1 LALTKQKKV
10 AIVTGSSRGIGFRTA
25 LTLAENGFN
34 TYATVRNID
43 KAAGITEHAK
53 GSNLPIEVVQL
64 DVTDDIS
71 VKQAIQFI
79 VEKERQID
87 LLVNNAA
94 FTMLGAAEDL
104 SSEEIQAQFNTNVFV
119 FRTISEVTPIMRR
132 QKAGGTIINI
142 GSANGFFGV
151 PCASAYVATK
161 FVLEGLTQSLR
172 YELAHF
178 GIKISIIE
186 PGAIKTEVVSH
197 SMYLP
202 KKLVIQQEQQLQFER
217 STNNINSPFAE
228 MTKSIMD
235 KSKAA
240 IANGSDPKIVAETVL
255 KIAKTEKPDWRY
267 CAGAD
272 AERLFEAK
280 RQMSDTEFERFLD
293 ELFGT

>member
-1 LALTKQKKV
+1 MLL
-10 AIVTGSSRGIGFRTA
+10 F
-25 LTLAENGFN
+25 
-34 TYATVRNID
+34 ATSTM
-43 KAAGITEHAK
+43 AAGITEHAK

-104 SSEEIQAQFNTNVFV
+104 SSEEIQAQFNTNVFGV
-119 FRTISEVTPIMRR
+119 FRTISEVTH
-132 QKAGGTIINI
+132 
-142 GSANGFFGV
+142 FGV

-161 FVLEGLTQSLR
+161 FALEGLTQSLR

-186 PGAIKTEVVSH
+186 PGAIKTEVASH

-202 KKLVIQQEQQLQFER
+202 KKLVIQQEQQLQFGRTCSR
-217 STNNINSPFAE
+217 SCVRI
-228 MTKSIMD
+228 
-235 KSKAA
+235 
-240 IANGSDPKIVAETVL
+240 
-255 KIAKTEKPDWRY
+255 
-267 CAGAD
+267 
-272 AERLFEAK
+272 
-280 RQMSDTEFERFLD
+280 
-293 ELFGT
+293 